1 MAFHRFITPTYFGGL
16 PVGYDL
22 INVVSGGTGA
32 GGSAFADGVKGL
44 GNPNSGTY
52 FVAWGEDATSSNA
65 NRGLRALAQNTDA
78 LDDFLHR
85 DLARAVRTNDV
96 TAGSPVAT
104 VVLPTNTF
112 LGTAGYTTST
122 ADLARL
128 FSILDGSDNEIIINS
143 TGQKV
148 QVTSVTLGAGD
159 TIGGGGAN
167 GSFSGNTVTLNI
179 SPSIP
184 TGTTYRIWYGNRT
197 NLAELP
203 VDAFTTIKIRG
214 AEEVSSSVEDLFRLL
229 HGNNLSW
236 NASWTTTI
244 YDAAAGGIG
253 DRYNRSTTNAMGA
266 PPESYW
272 AQALN
277 SGGSGGWIQRS
288 GPALTVYTDADEAGG
303 YTDPINALFAGKFTD
318 QLPFNAS
325 GATGFVVYGARK
337 SGSQT
342 TGESLYE
349 PGAASFMALWPH
361 HYVNTVDASSPYT
374 RIFEGA
380 TATLANVGTYN
391 ANTGEAVVTVTQ
403 AGNYF
408 RKSGESA
415 IACGYDMLEITYT
428 QSAVV
433 KRIVCVIVAHGA
445 SNDTGNAAKVRV
457 RRLDGAIPDFSS
469 CTSVTIR
476 WHSLSF
482 GVGDGAGRYHK
493 AKYAYSDG
501 TAILFDGLFYQVPP
515 RLTTEAEQDDITRT
529 PPTFSAVDVGTNA
542 VAARWGG
549 FQYTVPSGPVVPST
563 LNGDGGMYVQGLTT
577 LAQLALFDMPSGAS
591 GTVHGEIEIRGAVGD
606 PGRLSFGARGRL
618 KMPAFRI
625 LNSSPTINI
634 TETGPCIVLAKP
646 TAVRTITI
654 QQATDTAK
662 EDGDSVVFW
671 LPVPPDDPD
680 AAYWVIK
687 REGSANNIAILNGK
701 YMPAAG
707 AGEARP
713 GFCRI
718 HLEGGVWRL
727 SGGGGCNFDTDA

>member
-1 MAFHRFITPTYFGGL
+1 MAFHRYVTPTYYGGL

-32 GGSAFADGVKGL
+32 GGSAFADGAKGL
-44 GNPNSGTY
+44 GNPNTGTY

-65 NRGLRALAQNTDA
+65 NRGLRALAQNTDL
-78 LDDFLHR
+78 LDDLFHR
-85 DLARAVRTNDV
+85 DLARPVRTNDAV
-96 TAGSPVAT
+96 AGAPVST

-112 LGTAGYTTST
+112 LGTAGYTTSV

-128 FSILDGSDNEIIINS
+128 FSILDSNDNEIIINS

-148 QVTSVTLGAGD
+148 QVTSVALGAGD
-159 TIGGGGAN
+159 VIGGGGAN
-167 GSFSGNTVTLNI
+167 GSFSGNTVQLNI

-184 TGTTYRIWYGNRT
+184 TGTTYRIWYADRT
-197 NLAELP
+197 NLGVLP

-214 AEEVSSSVEDLFRLL
+214 AEEVSSAVEDLFRLL

-236 NASWTTTI
+236 NAGWTTTV
-244 YDAAAGGIG
+244 YDMAASGLF
-253 DRYNRSTTNAMGA
+253 DRYNRGTGNEMGT

-272 AQALN
+272 GTALDT
-277 SGGSGGWIQRS
+277 GGSGGWIRRS
-288 GPALTVYTDADEAGG
+288 GPALTMYTWADEVGG
-303 YTDPINALFAGKFTD
+303 YTDPINALFAGKFVDTS
-318 QLPFNAS
+318 PFDAA
-325 GATGFVVYGARK
+325 GATGFVVYGSRK
-337 SGSQT
+337 SGSAT
-342 TGESLYE
+342 TGESPYE

-361 HYVNTVDASSPYT
+361 HTLNTIHASFPYT

-380 TATLANVGTYN
+380 TASLANVGAYN

-408 RKSGESA
+408 RTGGSSS
-415 IACGYDMLEITYT
+415 IAVGYDLLEITYT
-428 QSAVV
+428 QTAVV

-445 SNDTGNAAKVRV
+445 SNDTGSETKVRV

-469 CTSVTIR
+469 CTNVSIK

-493 AKYAYSDG
+493 WKYGYADNVS
-501 TAILFDGLFYQVPP
+501 ILFDGLFYQVPP
-515 RLTTEAEQDDITRT
+515 RLMAEAELDNVIRV
-529 PPTFSAVDVGTNA
+529 PAIFSAAGLEESAHA
-542 VAARWGG
+542 VRWGG
-549 FQYTVPSGPVVPST
+549 FRYTMPSGPVVPSS
-563 LNGDGGMYVQGLTT
+563 LNGDGGMTVQGKTG
-577 LAQLALFDMPSGAS
+577 LANLFTFNMPSGGLGS
-591 GTVHGEIEIRGAVGD
+591 VYGEIEIRGGIGD
-606 PGRLSFGARGRL
+606 PGRLSFGVRGRI
-618 KMPAFRI
+618 KMPPYRI
-625 LNSSPTINI
+625 LNTSPTINV

-654 QQATDTAK
+654 EQASDTAK
-662 EDGDSVVFW
+662 EDGDYVTFW

-701 YMPAAG
+701 YLPAAG
-707 AGEARP
+707 AGDARS

-718 HLEGGVWRL
+718 HLESGVWRL
-727 SGGGGCNFDTDA
+727 SGGAGVNPDVDA